1 MEKERKLQIATFR
14 FGVISDFLG
23 GARLHRGE
31 KERLLTEK
39 SERVWEI
46 PGCGRTRISRTTM
59 QDWIRRYERGGR
71 RLEALY
77 PKDRR
82 DQGISRAFDEEVS
95 LSLKKL
101 RLEMPEAPV
110 KVLIAQMQERG
121 YLGPG
126 EALKRTTV
134 YRFLHH
140 HGLMVPLAVTPPDRR
155 RFEAELPND
164 LWQSDAMHGPT
175 VPEGG
180 RQRKTFLFAFLD
192 DHSRLIPHAQ
202 FYLTERLDSYLDALR
217 QALLKRG
224 LPRKLYV
231 DNGPA
236 FRSQHLAQITA
247 SLGIAL
253 IHSTPSQ
260 PEGRGKVE
268 RWFRSVRSQFLAAH
282 PVPQDLN
289 SLNRALHTWIDSD
302 YHRRDHSTTGQSPLK
317 RFTAHLECLRPAPLH
332 LEDHFRKQ
340 TRRRVE
346 KDRSVSLNGRLYE
359 APLQLIGKS
368 VTLLYH
374 AHDPA
379 RVEILF
385 ADHSFGFLQPL
396 DLRVNARIR
405 RDKDPLA
412 LELIPL
418 PGANLYQGGRL
429 SFPSEEANDD

>member
-14 FGVISDFLG
+14 FGVISDFVG

-39 SERVWEI
+39 SERIWEI
-46 PGCGRTRISRTTM
+46 PGCSRTRISRTTM

-77 PKDRR
+77 PKGRQ
-82 DQGISRAFDEEVS
+82 DQGLSRAFDEEVA

-110 KVLIAQMQERG
+110 KVLIAKMRERG
-121 YLGPG
+121 YLEPG

-140 HGLMVPLAVTPPDRR
+140 HGLMAPLAATPPDRR
-155 RFEAELPND
+155 RFEAERPND

-224 LPRKLYV
+224 LPRKLYL

-268 RWFRSVRSQFLAAH
+268 RFFRTVRSQFLAAH
-282 PVPQDLN
+282 PVPQDLH
-289 SLNRALHTWIDSD
+289 SLNRALQTWIDSD
-302 YHRRDHSTTGQSPLK
+302 YHCRDHSTTGQSPLK
-317 RFTAHLECLRPAPLH
+317 RFTAHLECLRPAPLN
-332 LEDHFRKQ
+332 LEDHFRKE

-368 VTLLYH
+368 ISLLYH

-385 ADHSFGFLQPL
+385 EDHSFGFLQPL

-405 RDKDPLA
+405 RDKDALA
-412 LELIPL
+412 LELVPI
-418 PGANLYQGGRL
+418 PGANRYQGGRL